1 MVNEEIRKIINKAL
15 DGGRIGKGELVK
27 LLSCEDTSEEAFAIR
42 AAGGY
47 LMRKKTGNAG
57 VIFGQIGIEMH
68 PCEAN
73 CSFCSFAKDYT
84 SMEATRLD
92 DAAIAEATR
101 NFTGSG
107 DLYGLWLMTMASY
120 DLEGYL
126 DAVKLAKENLGGPTN
141 IYSNVGD
148 TSREDFEAMKEAG
161 IDGVY
166 HCWRLRE
173 GTDTPFSADDRKKT
187 LENAREAGLDVLDA
201 VEPIGPEH
209 TPDELAEH
217 ILYDIEIGAI
227 QTGSMKRIPVPGT
240 PFEDKGMITDFRL
253 ATIVA
258 AQALAVA
265 NLDAIPWLG
274 IHEPSP
280 IGYTCGANLITAET
294 GFNPRDTAEDT
305 SANRGLDIPACRDI
319 LRQAGFTQLVRG
331 DGSRVE
337 M

>member
-1 MVNEEIRKIINKAL
+1 MVNQEIRDIINKAY
-15 DGGRIGKGELVK
+15 DGATIGKADLVK
-27 LLSCEDTSEEAFAIR
+27 LLSCEDISEEAFAIR
-42 AAGGY
+42 AAGGH
-47 LMRKKTGNAG
+47 LMREKTNNAG

-73 CSFCSFAKDYT
+73 CSFCSFAADYT
-84 SMEATRLD
+84 GMEPMRMDDEGIAAAT
-92 DAAIAEATR
+92 E

-107 DLYGLWLMTMASY
+107 DLYGLWLMAMATY
-120 DLEGYL
+120 DLEKYI
-126 DAVKLAKENLGGPTN
+126 DAVKIAKANLGGPTN
-141 IYSNVGD
+141 LYSNVGD
-148 TSREDFEAMKEAG
+148 TSREGFEAMKEAG

-173 GTDTPFSADDRKKT
+173 GIDTPFSDDQRKQT
-187 LENAREAGLDVLDA
+187 LVNAREVGLDVLDA

-209 TPDELAEH
+209 TPEEIAEH
-217 ILYDIEIGAI
+217 MLFDVEIGCI
-227 QTGSMKRIPVPGT
+227 QTGSMKRVPVPGT
-240 PFEDKGMITDFRL
+240 PFENKGSITDLRL

-258 AQALAVA
+258 AQALLVA
-265 NLDAIPWLG
+265 NQERIPWLG

-280 IGYTCGANLITAET
+280 IGYSCGANMITAET

-305 SANRGLDIPACRDI
+305 SAGRGMDIPACRSV

-331 DGSRVE
+331 DGTRVE

>member
-1 MVNEEIRKIINKAL
+1 MNADIKRVISKAM
-15 DGGRIGKGELVK
+15 DGSRISKNELVD
-27 LLSCEDTSEEAFAIR
+27 LLKCDDVSEEAFAIR

-47 LMRKKTGNAG
+47 LMRQRTQNAG

-73 CSFCSFAKDYT
+73 CSFCSFASDFT
-84 SMEATRLD
+84 QLTATRLD
-92 DAAIAEATR
+92 DRAIVESTR

-107 DLYGLWLMTMASY
+107 DLYGLWLMTMATY
-120 DLEGYL
+120 DLEAYL
-126 DAVKLAKENLGGPTN
+126 DAVKLVKANLGGPTN
-141 IYSNVGD
+141 VYSNVGD
-148 TSREDFEAMKEAG
+148 TSSEGFEAMKAAG

-173 GTDTPFSADDRKKT
+173 GVDTPFSDEARKQT
-187 LENAREAGLDVLDA
+187 LVNAKEANLVVLDA

-209 TPDELAEH
+209 TAEELAEH
-217 ILYDIEIGAI
+217 ILFDIEIGCI

-240 PFEDKGMITDFRL
+240 PFEGTPMITDLRL

-265 NLDAIPWLG
+265 NLDRVPWLG

-280 IGYTCGANLITAET
+280 IGYASGANLITAET
-294 GFNPRDTAEDT
+294 GFNPRDAAEDT
-305 SANRGLDIPACRDI
+305 SASRGLDIPACREI
-319 LRQAGFTQLVRG
+319 LRQAGFAQLVRG
-331 DGSRVE
+331 DGSRVDL
-337 M
+337 

>member
-1 MVNEEIRKIINKAL
+1 MIDGDIKRIIGKAT
-15 DGGRIGKGELVK
+15 DGGRIGKSELVA
-27 LLSCEDTSEEAFAIR
+27 LLSCNDTPEEAFAIR

-47 LMRKKTGNAG
+47 LMRQRTQNAG
-57 VIFGQIGIEMH
+57 VVFGQIGIEMH

-73 CSFCSFAKDYT
+73 CSFCSFAADFT
-84 SMEATRLD
+84 QMSATRLD
-92 DAAIAEATR
+92 DEAIAESTR

-107 DLYGLWLMTMASY
+107 DLYGLWLMAMATY
-120 DLEGYL
+120 DLEAYL
-126 DAVKLAKENLGGPTN
+126 DAVRVAKANLGGPTN

-148 TSREDFEAMKEAG
+148 TSREDFEAMKAAG

-173 GTDTPFSADDRKKT
+173 GTDTPFSDETRKQT
-187 LENAREAGLDVLDA
+187 LVNAKEAGLDVLDA

-209 TPDELAEH
+209 EPHELAEH
-217 ILYDIEIGAI
+217 ILFDVEMECI

-240 PFEDKGMITDFRL
+240 PFEGTPMITDLRL

-265 NLDAIPWLG
+265 NLDRVPWLG

-280 IGYTCGANLITAET
+280 IGYASGANLITAET

-305 SANRGLDIPACRDI
+305 SANRGLDIPACREI
-319 LRQAGFTQLVRG
+319 LRQAGFSALVRG
-331 DGSRVE
+331 DGSRVDL
-337 M
+337 